1 MLEKISTCKCYH
13 QITKMGEGGI
23 SNIYIDTL
31 MEKISSS
38 FRGTFSIDKIP
49 MFKEKNFSIIV
60 NLSKE
65 NEKGTHFIGISL
77 LKNVIVYF
85 DSYGVETINLTI
97 EEYLKKYR
105 KKIIYSNIQLQHLF
119 SSHCGFFCISCILCL
134 ENNIPFHKFL
144 KIFHKKDLYLN
155 DYISI
160 KIITS
165 FIKYMYLR
173 KGFD

>member
-1 MLEKISTCKCYH
+1 
-13 QITKMGEGGI
+13 MGDGGI
-23 SNIYIDTL
+23 SNIYIDSL

-49 MFKEKNFSIIV
+49 MFKEENFSIIV

-77 LKNVIVYF
+77 LKNVIIYF
-85 DSYGVETINLTI
+85 DSY
-97 EEYLKKYR
+97 R
-105 KKIIYSNIQLQHLF
+105 KQVIYSNVQLQHLF

-144 KIFHKKDLYLN
+144 NVCHKKDLHLN

-160 KIITS
+160 KIITT

-173 KGFD
+173 D

>member
-1 MLEKISTCKCYH
+1 MIQFLCLKRKNF
-13 QITKMGEGGI
+13 Q
-23 SNIYIDTL
+23 
-31 MEKISSS
+31 SSS
-38 FRGTFSIDKIP
+38 IYQK
-49 MFKEKNFSIIV
+49 K
-60 NLSKE
+60 

-105 KKIIYSNIQLQHLF
+105 KKIIHSNIQLQHLF

-173 KGFD
+173 K

>member
-1 MLEKISTCKCYH
+1 
-13 QITKMGEGGI
+13 
-23 SNIYIDTL
+23 

-60 NLSKE
+60 NSAKE

-105 KKIIYSNIQLQHLF
+105 KKYFIRMFNYNMYSVRIVVTF
-119 SSHCGFFCISCILCL
+119 VYR
-134 ENNIPFHKFL
+134 
-144 KIFHKKDLYLN
+144 LY
-155 DYISI
+155 YV
-160 KIITS
+160 
-165 FIKYMYLR
+165 
-173 KGFD
+173 

>member
-1 MLEKISTCKCYH
+1 ME
-13 QITKMGEGGI
+13 EGGI
-23 SNIYIDTL
+23 SNMYIDNL

-49 MFKEKNFSIIV
+49 MFKEEKFSIIV

-65 NEKGTHFIGISL
+65 NEKGTHFIGISVSE
-77 LKNVIVYF
+77 NVVVYF
-85 DSYGVETINLTI
+85 DSYGLETIDLTI
-97 EEYLKKYR
+97 EKYLKKYG
-105 KKIIYSNIQLQHLF
+105 KKIFHSNIQLQHFF
-119 SSHCGFFCISCILCL
+119 SSHCGFFCISFILCL

-144 KIFHKKDLYLN
+144 KMFHKKDLYLN

-165 FIKYMYLR
+165 FIEYMYLR
-173 KGFD
+173 N

>member
-1 MLEKISTCKCYH
+1 
-13 QITKMGEGGI
+13 MGEDGI
-23 SNIYIDTL
+23 SNVYIDTL

-38 FRGTFSIDKIP
+38 FRGTFSIDNIP
-49 MFKEKNFSIIV
+49 MFTEKSFSIIV

-77 LKNVIVYF
+77 FKNVIVYF

-97 EEYLKKYR
+97 EKYLKKYR
-105 KKIIYSNIQLQHLF
+105 KKIIHSNIQLQHLF

-173 KGFD
+173 K

>member
-49 MFKEKNFSIIV
+49 MFKEEKFSIIV

-65 NEKGTHFIGISL
+65 NEKGTHFIGISVS
-77 LKNVIVYF
+77 KNVVVYF
-85 DSYGVETINLTI
+85 DSYGLETIDLTI
-97 EEYLKKYR
+97 EKYLKKYR
-105 KKIIYSNIQLQHLF
+105 KKILHSNVQLQHVF
-119 SSHCGFFCISCILCL
+119 SSHCGYFCISFILCL
-134 ENNIPFHKFL
+134 ENNIPLHKFL
-144 KIFHKKDLYLN
+144 KMFHEKDFYLN
-155 DYISI
+155 DYICI
-160 KIITS
+160 RMTTT
-165 FIKYMYLR
+165 FIKYMY
-173 KGFD
+173 

>member
-1 MLEKISTCKCYH
+1 MIKFLCLKR
-13 QITKMGEGGI
+13 
-23 SNIYIDTL
+23 N
-31 MEKISSS
+31 
-38 FRGTFSIDKIP
+38 F
-49 MFKEKNFSIIV
+49 FSIIV

-65 NEKGTHFIGISL
+65 NEKGTHFIGISF

-105 KKIIYSNIQLQHLF
+105 KKIIHSNIQLQHLF

-144 KIFHKKDLYLN
+144 KIFHKKRFV
-155 DYISI
+155 SE
-160 KIITS
+160 
-165 FIKYMYLR
+165 
-173 KGFD
+173 

>member
-1 MLEKISTCKCYH
+1 ME
-13 QITKMGEGGI
+13 EGGI
-23 SNIYIDTL
+23 SNMYIDNL

-105 KKIIYSNIQLQHLF
+105 KKIIHSNIQLQHFF
-119 SSHCGFFCISCILCL
+119 SSHCGFFCISFILCL
-134 ENNIPFHKFL
+134 DNNIPFHKFL
-144 KIFHKKDLYLN
+144 KMFHKKDLYLN

-165 FIKYMYLR
+165 FIEYMYLR
-173 KGFD
+173 N